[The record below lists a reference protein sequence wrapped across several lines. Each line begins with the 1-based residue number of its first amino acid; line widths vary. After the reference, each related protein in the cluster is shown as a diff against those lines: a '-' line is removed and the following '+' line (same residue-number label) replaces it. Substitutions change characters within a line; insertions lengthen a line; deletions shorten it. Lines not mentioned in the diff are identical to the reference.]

1 MTTSGTYTF
10 SVTRDDII
18 RECMLNLGL
27 LEESEVPTAQEVTD
41 CGRKLNLIVKQLAGR
56 MDKAPGFKMWQ
67 RERGDLFLSTT
78 QFAYDL
84 NSSGAA
90 TAAHWAASCTG
101 IAEPN
106 TYNQA
111 ALTSGALAGATS
123 LNVASIANI
132 NNGDFIGVQG
142 ATDILWTTV
151 TGVPS
156 GLIVPIAA
164 LPGAASGGAYVWNY
178 TKQAQ
183 RPVEVVTALLRDIN
197 NVDTPLTVMTV
208 EVYESLSS
216 KVQPSFIQD
225 PTAIYYEPRL
235 TNNSGR
241 LYIDCAGAQDT
252 TKHLHLVY
260 LRQAQ
265 DFNLATD
272 NPDFPQEW
280 FNHLTWSL
288 SLACHSMFDVD
299 WTQGMQAA
307 YSVAVMPAR
316 EQTPQTTQA
325 YFQPEEEDNY

>member
-1 MTTSGTYTF
+1 MSTSGTYTF
-10 SVTRDDII
+10 SITRDELV
-18 RECMLNLGL
+18 REIMLNLAL

-41 CGRKLNLIVKQLAGR
+41 VGRKLNLIVKQLAGN

-90 TAAHWAASCTG
+90 TAAHWAGSTTG

-106 TYNQA
+106 TYNVT
-111 ALTSGALAGATS
+111 ALLSGAAAGATS
-123 LNVASIANI
+123 LQVASIANI

-142 ATDILWTTV
+142 SSDILWSTV

-156 GLIVPIAA
+156 GTTVPIAA
-164 LPGAASGGAYVWNY
+164 LPGAAIATGPVWNY

-197 NVDTPLTVMTV
+197 NIDTPLTRMTV

-216 KVQPSFIQD
+216 KVQPGFIQD
-225 PTAIYYEPRL
+225 PTAWYYEPRL
-235 TNNSGR
+235 VNNSGR

-252 TKHLHLVY
+252 TKHLHVVY
-260 LRQAQ
+260 LRQVQ

-280 FNHLTWSL
+280 FNHLTWAG
-288 SLACHSMFDVD
+288 SLACHAMFDVD
-299 WTQGMQAA
+299 WTPGMQKAFE
-307 YSVAVMPAR
+307 VATSYAR
-316 EQTPQTTQA
+316 EQTPQVTQA
-325 YFQPEEEDNY
+325 YFQPEDEDAY